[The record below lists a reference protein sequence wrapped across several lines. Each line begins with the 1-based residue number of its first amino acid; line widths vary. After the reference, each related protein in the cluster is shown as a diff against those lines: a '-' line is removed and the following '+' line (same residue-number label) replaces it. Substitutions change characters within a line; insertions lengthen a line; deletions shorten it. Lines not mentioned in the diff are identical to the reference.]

1 MRRPLIDVAVVLAAS
16 LALVACSP
24 AEETA
29 SSDSAETMLSER
41 TDAMPAEANDT
52 DVHFLGMMVPHH
64 QQAID
69 MADILLASD
78 VDDPALRDLAQ
89 RIRDGQQREN
99 EQMNAMARE
108 WRIDD
113 DMEMH
118 SRHIANGMV
127 APGMMETFS
136 QLQGEELRTRFLEL
150 MHFHHQEVIAMTQDQ
165 VDNGGYAPL
174 RDMAEEMITVQTAEM
189 AEMEQ
194 MYGGVPRP

>member
-1 MRRPLIDVAVVLAAS
+1 MRTLPLFAAPLLAATLL
-16 LALVACSP
+16 LAGCSP
-24 AEETA
+24 TET
-29 SSDSAETMLSER
+29 SPTETMLSER

-69 MADILLASD
+69 MSDVLLASD

-99 EQMNAMARE
+99 GQMNAWADE
-108 WRIDD
+108 WGIDA
-113 DMEMH
+113 DMELH

-127 APGMMETFS
+127 SPGVYESFTT
-136 QLQGEELRTRFLEL
+136 LEGEALRTRFLEL

-174 RDMAEEMITVQTAEM
+174 REMAAEMITVQTAEM
-189 AEMEQ
+189 AEMEK
-194 MYGGVPRP
+194 MYGGVPTP